1 MNSVN
6 HNLRLFLE
14 LWYTHTMQPSLNI
27 MLTLLPHARLLYC
40 MWTATVKYKTKNQLH
55 PIIQF
60 TFRFAYL
67 PNIPSVGYSLFL
79 VFYLAPVQNFPLK
92 QVFIREDFYS
102 LIRHWITDICIT
114 SNEFPLKQKGIW
126 PRISKTAVSRQ
137 IHHDQLFKF
146 RHFKASRALLCR
158 IKNLNPKSLNSLFF
172 T

>member
-14 LWYTHTMQPSLNI
+14 LWYTHAMQPSLNI
-27 MLTLLPHARLLYC
+27 MLTVLPHARLLYC

-67 PNIPSVGYSLFL
+67 PNMPSVGYSLFL

-92 QVFIREDFYS
+92 QVFIRKDVYS
-102 LIRHWITDICIT
+102 LKGIGSQLYIT
-114 SNEFPLKQKGIW
+114 STEFPLKHKGIW
-126 PRISKTAVSRQ
+126 PRISETAVWRQ
-137 IHHDQLFKF
+137 LHHVHCFKCRHVKAF
-146 RHFKASRALLCR
+146 RELSCR
-158 IKNLNPKSLNSLFF
+158 IKNLNPRSPISLFF